1 MWEIFQPGEYFR
13 AFERG
18 GLTNNPIPPEIGNPN
33 PASAKKQEARHP
45 LNNRGRGTG
54 SRISRASST

>member
-1 MWEIFQPGEYFR
+1 MPPTAAQIAKARCRCSFLPMWQIFQPGEYFR

-33 PASAKKQEARHP
+33 PA
-45 LNNRGRGTG
+45 G
-54 SRISRASST
+54 